1 MAFRLSNSRSSVA
14 ESPQLHY
21 RDLSRRRGAV
31 PGLWVHQGDLLRAYF
46 DDHTETSDIALELP
60 TGTGKTLPGLVL
72 LDWVRLRRRA
82 RVVYACPT
90 VQLAKQVAEVAHD
103 EGVPAVLLTGSHKDW
118 KTSDVTS
125 YVSAEAVA
133 IVTYS
138 TIFNSSPKL
147 EVADVLLFDDAH
159 AGEQYISE
167 QYSVTVRRNEDA
179 DKYLK
184 LLDVLRPA
192 LDTLII
198 DRFSSDS
205 LEHSV
210 HEEVYM
216 VFSLRQ
222 TDMIKR
228 IDEILA
234 SLTSTERFKYLMI
247 RSSLMSCHVFLTYK
261 QVVIRPMIPPTADN
275 RLFVDARQ
283 RIYLSATLG
292 SGGELERAFGRASI
306 ERLVFPKDSP
316 SPRSGRRFFVFPELT
331 DGNSHELTKSIV
343 ADVGKALCLAPTTEQ
358 ARTTADSLAQDDW
371 DVFTSDDVAN
381 GIEPFRSATNA
392 VCGLANR
399 YDGIDLPGCDCR
411 CVVLVGTPD
420 QTNLQERF
428 LSSRIRA
435 NVAIAERIRTRVV
448 QGAGRCTRGPEDWAV
463 VVVCGSELTRYFN
476 KPETLDALDPE
487 LQAEVRFG
495 LQNSGGG
502 FGVQNSSGV
511 SHSEVMD
518 NLRTFRD
525 QGNEWLSEAEPELRK
540 LRNSAKKVQP
550 SGTDI
555 LAAVVDKEVEAC
567 SLAAASDWLEASKTA
582 QEIAR
587 VLGQGGEHTR
597 GYRALWLYLAGLWLD
612 QSAADTQ
619 DKTLHLTARSLIR
632 DAKRAAKPGTWLRD
646 IAPLPGLAKDTLN
659 PTDTSAVSRIQS
671 QLSRKVSK
679 NKRNT
684 VIEKMLEGLRSYE
697 HTMYEPALN
706 DLGRLLG
713 ADASKPG
720 KNGRCDSVWCFD
732 NHLWLVIEAKSE
744 HSSNGS
750 ISQNDIRQVNNQL
763 KLLAKDRQQSEVP
776 ETSAAIL
783 ISPRNLVHPDGITI
797 ADDDVYLVNP
807 KAILNLAQDVK
818 EAWQNLLA
826 SSRGLTGDDL
836 RERVEDVSRSYGI
849 LPSSVC
855 DRLTQHQIS
864 KL

>member
-1 MAFRLSNSRSSVA
+1 MAFRLSTARNSVA

-21 RDLSRRRGAV
+21 RDLPRQRSAV

-46 DDHTETSDIALELP
+46 DHHTETSDIALKLP

-72 LDWVRLRRRA
+72 LDWVRLKRRA

-90 VQLAKQVAEVAHD
+90 VQLAKQVAELARN
-103 EGVPAVLLTGSHKDW
+103 EGVTAVLLTGSHKNW
-118 KTSDVTS
+118 KTSDLAS

-147 EVADVLLFDDAH
+147 EAADILLFDDAH

-167 QYSVTVRRNEDA
+167 QYSVTVRRDEDA
-179 DKYLK
+179 DKYLE

-192 LDTLII
+192 LNALTV

-210 HEEVYM
+210 HDEVYM
-216 VFSLRQ
+216 VFPLRQ
-222 TDMIKR
+222 TGMIKR

-234 SLTSTERFKYLMI
+234 SLTSTEWFKYSMI

-261 QVVIRPMIPPTADN
+261 QVVIRPMIPPTANN
-275 RLFVDARQ
+275 RLFADARQ

-292 SGGELERAFGRASI
+292 SGGELERAFGRTGI
-306 ERLVFPKDSP
+306 KRLVFPKDSP
-316 SPRSGRRFFVFPELT
+316 PPRSGRRFFVFPELT
-331 DGNSHELTKSIV
+331 DGDPHVLAKSIV

-358 ARTTADSLAQDDW
+358 AQKTADDLAQDDW

-435 NVAIAERIRTRVV
+435 NVALAERIRTRVV
-448 QGAGRCTRGPEDWAV
+448 QGAGRCTRGPGDWAV

-476 KPETLDALDPE
+476 KSETLDALDPE

-495 LQNSGGG
+495 
-502 FGVQNSSGV
+502 VQNSRGV

-525 QGNEWLSEAEPELRK
+525 QGNKWRSEAEPELQK
-540 LRNSAKKVQP
+540 LRNSANKVQP
-550 SGTDI
+550 PGTDT
-555 LAAVVDKEVEAC
+555 LAAAVDKEVEAC
-567 SLAAASDWLEASKTA
+567 SLAAGSDWLEASKIA
-582 QEIAR
+582 QEVAHI
-587 VLGQGGEHTR
+587 LGQGGEHTR

-612 QSAADTQ
+612 QSAADAQ
-619 DKTLHLTARSLIR
+619 NKNLHLSARSLIG
-632 DAKRAAKPGTWLRD
+632 DAKNAAKPGTWLRD
-646 IAPLPGLAKDTLN
+646 VAPLPGLAKDKLN
-659 PTDTSAVSRIQS
+659 PADTSAVSRIKS

-679 NKRNT
+679 NTRNSR
-684 VIEKMLEGLRSYE
+684 IDQMLKGLQSSKCN
-697 HTMYEPALN
+697 TYEPALTE
-706 DLGRLLG
+706 LGLLLG

-750 ISQNDIRQVNNQL
+750 ISQNDIRQINNQL
-763 KLLAKDRQQSEVP
+763 KLVKADRQQPEAP
-776 ETSAAIL
+776 ETSAALL
-783 ISPRNLVHPDGITI
+783 ISPRSVVHPDGVTI
-797 ADDDVYLVNP
+797 AGDDVYLVDP
-807 KAILNLAQDVK
+807 KVILNLAQDVK
-818 EAWQNLLA
+818 EAWQRLLA
-826 SSRGLTGDDL
+826 SSRGLTGEDL
-836 RERVEDVSRSYGI
+836 RECVENAFTGYGI
-849 LPSSVC
+849 LPSSVR